1 MDQPLI
7 SETDQK
13 KLKLKKA
20 FKKIIALSLII
31 SPLIH
36 TYLSIKDILF
46 VLPKISFVS
55 DPQASNQLYTEL
67 LKKAI
72 TLSFNLIFNTLYGFS
87 LLIKPMPATKTIHL
101 VLGIILFIISNV
113 IFRLAAIDQLLNQL
127 PFLPLTWSLKPNKK
141 PAIAKPVIELLISS
155 EDS

>member
-127 PFLPLTWSLKPNKK
+127 PFLPLTWSLRPDKK
-141 PAIAKPVIELLISS
+141 PLTVKPTTGPLISS

>member
-20 FKKIIALSLII
+20 FKKIIAVSLII

-127 PFLPLTWSLKPNKK
+127 PFLPLT
-141 PAIAKPVIELLISS
+141 
-155 EDS
+155 